1 MKQEEIEKLDGYH
14 KILKDIEHARKDG
27 SDFSSEKER
36 AAAYIEALHPTR
48 LNLYVKEI
56 ISETDTAKT
65 LRLAAENRDLPPFQ
79 AGQYIALY
87 LDINEIKTSRP
98 YSISSSPNNREYYDI
113 TIRRVENGL
122 VSNFLLD
129 EVKEGD
135 TLESSGPSG
144 TFHYNPIIHDKT
156 LVCLAGGSGI
166 TPFMSMIDDIV
177 ERNLDRDLYLFYG
190 NTTLDDAIGH
200 HRLTEISKQHKCI
213 NYIPV
218 IENPKNTYTGK
229 TGFITSDL
237 IKEVLADMNQKSFFI
252 CGPQAMYDFCL
263 PELFALGIPE
273 KNIKKEMYGT
283 PINIWEYPGWPGH
296 VTKDDCFTI
305 KINGGSTIN
314 APVCQ
319 TLLQTLEQ
327 NRVNMDALCRSGE
340 CSMCRVKVLSG
351 KVFQPAEDPVR
362 ASDRQFGYI
371 HSCMSYPIENIEIL
385 L

>member
-36 AAAYIEALHPTR
+36 AAAYIEALHPAR
-48 LNLYVKEI
+48 LNLYVKKI

-65 LRLAAENRDLPPFQ
+65 LRLAAVDRHLPPFQ
-79 AGQYIALY
+79 AGQYINLY

-98 YSISSSPNNREYYDI
+98 YSISSSPNKREYYDI
-113 TIRRVENGL
+113 TVRRVENGL

-129 EVKEGD
+129 DIKKGD

-144 TFHYNPIIHDKT
+144 TFHYNPIIHTKAM
-156 LVCLAGGSGI
+156 VCLAGGSGI

-190 NTTLDDAIGH
+190 NATLDDTIGH
-200 HRLTEISKQHKCI
+200 HRLTEQSNQHSCI
-213 NYIPV
+213 HYIPV
-218 IENPKNTYTGK
+218 IENPKNSYTGK

-237 IKEVLADMNQKSFFI
+237 IKDVLTDINGKTFFI

-263 PELFALGIPE
+263 PELFSLGIS
-273 KNIKKEMYGT
+273 KKYIKKEMYGA
-283 PINIWEYPGWPGH
+283 PLNIWEYPGWPAH
-296 VTKDDCFTI
+296 VTKEDCFSI
-305 KINGGSTIN
+305 KINGGKRID
-314 APVCQ
+314 APARQ
-319 TLLQTLEQ
+319 TLLATLEQ
-327 NRVNMDALCRSGE
+327 NKVNMDALCRSGE

-351 KVFQPAEDPVR
+351 KVFQPADVPVR

-371 HSCMSYPIENIEIL
+371 HSCMSYPIEDIEIL